1 MERKISDLKPD
12 SETLESFGIF
22 TKPVPLPGGEGRT
35 FRAGN
40 IVLKHINQDARDY
53 TDWIAKLYSR
63 IKENGFRVPKPILT
77 KNKERITPQGWTA
90 WTYISGNH
98 NFHKHVPRSI
108 IAIRAFHREL
118 KKVSRPSFLT
128 NDTPYTRAD
137 HYAWTAGPKKVHRAV
152 KREVARLYNLRAPL
166 RNISNQL
173 IHGDLNPNNILFSPS
188 QPPAIIDL
196 APYWRPADFALAVYA
211 YWIGPWRNNMH
222 LLNFFRDV
230 PNFTQLLIR
239 AALRM
244 LLIMSEFNRINDLAK
259 HRLAVRIICKQ
270 VNGEK

>member
-1 MERKISDLKPD
+1 MERNVSAFQPD
-12 SETLESFGIF
+12 SKTLEAFGIF

-40 IVLKHINQDARDY
+40 MVLKHISQDARDY
-53 TDWIAKLYSR
+53 TEWISKLYSQ

-77 KNKERITPQGWTA
+77 KNKERITPRGWTA

-98 NFHKHVPRSI
+98 NFRKQVPQSI
-108 IAIRAFHREL
+108 KAIRAFHREL
-118 KKVSRPSFLT
+118 KQVSQPSFLT

-137 HYAWTAGPKKVHRAV
+137 HYAWATAPKKVRRAV
-152 KREVARLYNLRAPL
+152 KREVDRLYALRTPL
-166 RNISNQL
+166 DKVKNQL
-173 IHGDLNPNNILFSPS
+173 IHGDLNPDNILFSPTH
-188 QPPAIIDL
+188 PPAIIDL
-196 APYWRPADFALAVYA
+196 APYWRPVDFALAVYA
-211 YWIGPWRNNMH
+211 YWIGPWRNNTHM
-222 LLNFFRDV
+222 LNFFRDV

-259 HRLAVRIICKQ
+259 HQLAVQIICKQ
-270 VNGEK
+270 AFEEK